1 MSYKLSQLIREPV
14 WDLLKVLISSRTFMQ
29 PTVFVW
35 SLPDRPR
42 YVNLL
47 HNFTR
52 KLKDEPPCKIK
63 KMLKPSS
70 SLWIYYITNYHQN
83 RLWLL
88 SLINEQ
94 KHLRLW
100 LLQQPGPVC
109 TLRWHS
115 DSEGS
120 CNWGDKERRAR
131 EVLTIPRQQG
141 SISRE
146 TKGTQWFIQQK
157 EGEQRQRG
165 IIRKG
170 HPQFLSRNDLFPLC
184 NKHLSDPFIG
194 FIRSDSLVKP
204 FPAAAA
210 GPDS

>member
-1 MSYKLSQLIREPV
+1 MLRHANQFGDHYLHHFLYSINAVE
-14 WDLLKVLISSRTFMQ
+14 
-29 PTVFVW
+29 
-35 SLPDRPR
+35 R
-42 YVNLL
+42 YS
-47 HNFTR
+47 
-52 KLKDEPPCKIK
+52 IK
-63 KMLKPSS
+63 KTSLHLHLDSGIILSS
-70 SLWIYYITNYHQN
+70 PVTVGTAGA
-83 RLWLL
+83 
-88 SLINEQ
+88 
-94 KHLRLW
+94 
-100 LLQQPGPVC
+100 QQPAPVC
-109 TLRWHS
+109 VVRWHS

-120 CNWGDKERRAR
+120 CNWGDKERRAG

-146 TKGTQWFIQQK
+146 TKGTRWFIQQK

-210 GPDS
+210 GCDS